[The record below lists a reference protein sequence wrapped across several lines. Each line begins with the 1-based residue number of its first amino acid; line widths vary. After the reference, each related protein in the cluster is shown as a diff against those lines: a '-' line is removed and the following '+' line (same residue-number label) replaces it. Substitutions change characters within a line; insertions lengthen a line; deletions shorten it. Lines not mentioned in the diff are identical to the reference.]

1 MSSDKIIPTCFTT
14 ELSQP
19 TEALSMKRQPRN
31 LRHHLMLFM
40 ILHVQLIRWFKN
52 KKAVHIPMFMILHII
67 TGNRIYTYFLR
78 LYVNYCTPSPLV
90 QIQYIL
96 NDILGVFIF
105 YIHNNTK
112 KNSLLNDIL
121 VVYRLAL
128 DLILFV
134 AYFCT

>member
-1 MSSDKIIPTCFTT
+1 
-14 ELSQP
+14 
-19 TEALSMKRQPRN
+19 
-31 LRHHLMLFM
+31 
-40 ILHVQLIRWFKN
+40 
-52 KKAVHIPMFMILHII
+52 MFMILHII
-67 TGNRIYTYFLR
+67 TGNQIQKGSIYTYFLR

-128 DLILFV
+128 HLILFV
-134 AYFCT
+134 AYFCTYFT